1 MEQAERNQ
9 REIELLEFMK
19 RMGYEINQ
27 ITPHQNFDEYE
38 FIFIWEAD
46 DYVTVEASFNGVGYR
61 LRMIKVNSLFFVNEN
76 FDLTFDEL
84 RNKIIMFSEANG
96 IYVNNI

>member
-9 REIELLEFMK
+9 REVELLEFMK
-19 RMGYEINQ
+19 RMGYDINQ

-46 DYVTVEASFNGVGYR
+46 DYVTVEVSFNGVGYR

-76 FDLTFDEL
+76 FDMTFDEL
-84 RNKIIMFSEANG
+84 RNKVIMFSEANG
-96 IYVNNI
+96 IYVNGI

>member
-9 REIELLEFMK
+9 REVELLEFMK
-19 RMGYEINQ
+19 RMGYDINQ

-38 FIFIWEAD
+38 FIFIWEPD
-46 DYVTVEASFNGVGYR
+46 DYVTVEVSFNGVGYR

-76 FDLTFDEL
+76 FDMTFDEL
-84 RNKIIMFSEANG
+84 RNKVIMFSEANG
-96 IYVNNI
+96 IYVNGI

>member
-9 REIELLEFMK
+9 REVELLEFMK
-19 RMGYEINQ
+19 RMGYDINQ

-38 FIFIWEAD
+38 FIFIWEPN
-46 DYVTVEASFNGVGYR
+46 DYVTVEVSFNGVGYR

-84 RNKIIMFSEANG
+84 RNKIISFSEANG
-96 IYVNNI
+96 IYVNGI

>member
-19 RMGYEINQ
+19 RMGYDINQ

-76 FDLTFDEL
+76 FDMTFDEL

>member
-19 RMGYEINQ
+19 RMGYDINQ

-76 FDLTFDEL
+76 FDMTFDEL

-96 IYVNNI
+96 IYVNGI

>member
-9 REIELLEFMK
+9 REVELLEFMK
-19 RMGYEINQ
+19 RMGYDINQ

-38 FIFIWEAD
+38 FIFIWEPD
-46 DYVTVEASFNGVGYR
+46 DYVTVEVSFNGVGYR

-84 RNKIIMFSEANG
+84 RNKVIMFSEANG
-96 IYVNNI
+96 IYVNGI

>member
-9 REIELLEFMK
+9 REVQLLEFMK
-19 RMGYEINQ
+19 RMGYDINQ

-46 DYVTVEASFNGVGYR
+46 DYVTVEVSFNGVGYR

-84 RNKIIMFSEANG
+84 RNKVIMFSEANG
-96 IYVNNI
+96 IYVNGI

>member
-76 FDLTFDEL
+76 FDMTFDEL

>member
-9 REIELLEFMK
+9 REVELLEFMK
-19 RMGYEINQ
+19 RMGYDINQ

-38 FIFIWEAD
+38 FIFIWEPD
-46 DYVTVEASFNGVGYR
+46 DYVTVEVSFNGVGYR

-76 FDLTFDEL
+76 FDMTMVFRLTNAL
-84 RNKIIMFSEANG
+84 
-96 IYVNNI
+96 

>member
-9 REIELLEFMK
+9 REVELLEFMK
-19 RMGYEINQ
+19 RMGYDINQ

-46 DYVTVEASFNGVGYR
+46 DYVTVEVSFNGVGYR

-84 RNKIIMFSEANG
+84 RNKIISFSEANG
-96 IYVNNI
+96 IYVNGI

>member
-76 FDLTFDEL
+76 FDMTFDEL
-84 RNKIIMFSEANG
+84 RNKIIVFSEANG
-96 IYVNNI
+96 IYVNGI

>member
-61 LRMIKVNSLFFVNEN
+61 LRMIKVNSLFFVNED

>member
-9 REIELLEFMK
+9 REVELLEFMK
-19 RMGYEINQ
+19 RMGYDINQ

-38 FIFIWEAD
+38 FIFIWEPD
-46 DYVTVEASFNGVGYR
+46 DYVTVEVSFNGVGYR

-76 FDLTFDEL
+76 FDMTFDEL
-84 RNKIIMFSEANG
+84 RNKIILFSEANG
-96 IYVNNI
+96 IYVNGI

>member
-9 REIELLEFMK
+9 REVQLLEFMK
-19 RMGYEINQ
+19 RMGYDINQ

-38 FIFIWEAD
+38 FIFIWEPD

-76 FDLTFDEL
+76 FDMTFDEL

>member
-19 RMGYEINQ
+19 RMGYDINQ

-38 FIFIWEAD
+38 FIFIWEAN

-76 FDLTFDEL
+76 FDMTFDEL

-96 IYVNNI
+96 IYVNGI